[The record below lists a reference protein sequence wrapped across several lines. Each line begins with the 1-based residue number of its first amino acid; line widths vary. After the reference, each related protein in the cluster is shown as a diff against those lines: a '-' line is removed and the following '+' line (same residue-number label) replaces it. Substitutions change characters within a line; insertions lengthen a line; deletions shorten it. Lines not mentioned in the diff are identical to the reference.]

1 MKPPGAD
8 PHPPRSMGQ
17 VPHSLGERGPPPPVS
32 SSLLT
37 ALGGHG
43 EGWASSMQHH
53 AASELWAPM
62 RAISH
67 STSPLRGPVASRFPL
82 NSLCSKLKCLG
93 GCDLGLAQH
102 SAIFIN
108 TRQFRGQRV
117 SQHQEGSRNW
127 ETRAMLSL
135 WAPELQNRTHSPE
148 HPG

>member
-102 SAIFIN
+102 KCHLHKYSAVPGPD
-108 TRQFRGQRV
+108 GQ
-117 SQHQEGSRNW
+117 STPGGEQELGDQSDAKPMGSRAA
-127 ETRAMLSL
+127 ERDAQ
-135 WAPELQNRTHSPE
+135 P
-148 HPG
+148 